1 MVKKLIS
8 FLFILVFFCSLVSCS
23 KKKEEPHEPA
33 KPKVVATT
41 AMIGDLV
48 RYIAQDKI
56 EISVLIT
63 GEIDP
68 HSYELVKGDAA
79 KLKSADIVFYQGLG
93 LEHGA
98 SLIAYLK
105 TATNTFAVGQMLQ
118 KEHADKLIYQD
129 GYLDPHVWLDLDLW
143 KHIIPSIKER
153 LIAISPENKELFE
166 KNATELTLKME
177 ELDRSILTLLSEVPD
192 NKKYLVTAHT
202 AFSYFTRRYIAQGDD
217 WYNRHIAP
225 EGLAPESQIS
235 LYDVEKVVSY
245 ITANNIAVIFT
256 ESNVSQDAIN
266 KILDVCKKCGLNIK
280 CAEKPL
286 FGDALFDEKGY
297 LDMMW
302 HNATLLHQAWYDGNI
317 DSQN

>member
-1 MVKKLIS
+1 MAKKLIV
-8 FLFILVFFCSLVSCS
+8 FLLLIVCVCFFSSCG
-23 KKKEEPHEPA
+23 KKKQDLSASH

-48 RYIAQDKI
+48 HEIAKDKI
-56 EISVLIT
+56 DLSILIT

-79 KLKSADIVFYQGLG
+79 KLKSASVVFYQGLG

-98 SLIAYLK
+98 SLVSYLK
-105 TATNTFAVGQMLQ
+105 SAPNTVALGEVLE
-118 KEHADKLIYQD
+118 KEHGHKLIYQD

-143 KHIIPSIKER
+143 KQIVPAIKDK
-153 LIAISPENKELFE
+153 LISVSPENAEFFE
-166 KNATELTLKME
+166 KNALELTAKME
-177 ELDRSILTLLSEVPD
+177 HLDQSIIHLLSQVPD
-192 NKKYLVTAHT
+192 HKKYLVTSHT
-202 AFSYFTRRYIAQGDD
+202 AFSYFTRRYISQGED
-217 WYNRHIAP
+217 WLSRHMAP

-245 ITANNIAVIFT
+245 ISTNGISVIFT

-266 KILDVCKKCGLNIK
+266 KILDVCKKSGFNVK

-302 HNATLLHQAWYDGNI
+302 HNATLLHQAWYEQNTL
-317 DSQN
+317 SQN

>member
-1 MVKKLIS
+1 MAKKLIS
-8 FLFILVFFCSLVSCS
+8 VFLAFVCFVTFVSCG
-23 KKKEEPHEPA
+23 KKKQEPLSS

-48 RYIAQDKI
+48 SYIAQDKVDTSI
-56 EISVLIT
+56 LIT

-79 KLKSADIVFYQGLG
+79 KLKSASVVFYQGLG

-98 SLIAYLK
+98 SLVAYLK
-105 TATNTFAVGQMLQ
+105 TAPNAFAVGDVLQ
-118 KEHADKLIYQD
+118 NNHADKLIYQD

-143 KHIIPSIKER
+143 KNIIPAIKEK
-153 LIAISPENKELFE
+153 LIAVSPENTEFFE
-166 KNATELTLKME
+166 KNAQELTLKME
-177 ELDRSILTLLSEVPD
+177 ELDGSILKLLEQVPEH
-192 NKKYLVTAHT
+192 KKYLVTSHT
-202 AFSYFTRRYIAQGDD
+202 AFSYFARRYIAGDDD
-217 WYNRHIAP
+217 WYKRHIAP

-245 ITANNIAVIFT
+245 ISTYGINVIFT

-266 KILDVCKKCGLNIK
+266 KIIDVCKKSGFEVK

-302 HNATLLHQAWYDGNI
+302 HNATLLHQAWYDGK
-317 DSQN
+317 SEAQN